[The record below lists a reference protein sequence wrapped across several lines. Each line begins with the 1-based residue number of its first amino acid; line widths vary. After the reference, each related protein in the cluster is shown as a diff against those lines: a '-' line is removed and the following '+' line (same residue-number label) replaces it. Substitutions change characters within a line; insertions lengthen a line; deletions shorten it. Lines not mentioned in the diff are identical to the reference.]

1 MTEELTPIENTI
13 AIVAALAGLKFNPET
28 GEFEPFPEGE

>member
-1 MTEELTPIENTI
+1 MTEELTPFEKSI
-13 AIVAALAGLKFNPET
+13 AVIAALAGLKLNPET

>member
-1 MTEELTPIENTI
+1 MTEELTQEEKTI
-13 AIVAALAGLKFNPET
+13 AILAALAGLLLNPET

>member
-1 MTEELTPIENTI
+1 MTEELTPEENALSI
-13 AIVAALAGLKFNPET
+13 IAALAGLKLNPET

>member
-1 MTEELTPIENTI
+1 MSNDLTSEEKTLC
-13 AIVAALAGLKFNPET
+13 VLAALAGLKLNPET